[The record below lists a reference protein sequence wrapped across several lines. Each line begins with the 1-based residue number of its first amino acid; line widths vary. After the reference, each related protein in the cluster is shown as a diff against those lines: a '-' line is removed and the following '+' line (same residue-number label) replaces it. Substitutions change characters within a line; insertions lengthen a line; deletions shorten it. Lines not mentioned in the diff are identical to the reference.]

1 MLDLCKRQAR
11 GVILARVIFFVLLW
25 GCTAGQ
31 PHEEVIGETTIPI
44 PGGMGRVEG
53 GGVEVA
59 LPGFGGGRAVFQGRV
74 RPEEVV
80 KFYRTEMP
88 DRGWKENASIVG
100 QGGAL
105 AFSKEGRS
113 VVITVVSAESGTTL
127 DILVGKLGS

>member
-1 MLDLCKRQAR
+1 MAIAQRTAHLLK
-11 GVILARVIFFVLLW
+11 VLAPVYNFFTASTFAQRA
-25 GCTAGQ
+25 GDPTICDFTAGN
-31 PHEEVIGETTIPI
+31 PHEL
-44 PGGMGRVEG
+44 
-53 GGVEVA
+53 A

-88 DRGWKENASIVG
+88 GRGWKENASIVS

-113 VVITVVSAESGTTL
+113 VVVTVVSAESGTTL